1 MSKTF
6 SPPKKDLNKNILNLN
21 TPQLL
26 KGGMYLI
33 WMSSA
38 LLLITTIAGVQT
50 VKTAIKTVGK
60 DSAPSIITAQ
70 RIKDSL
76 ADLDANAANELIA
89 KPGQNQDAVK
99 NYEERREKVTTF
111 LVAAAENIT
120 FGDAERIPIINL
132 QLGLG
137 EYIAKIQQA
146 RDFHQRGETAG
157 VLKAYREAA
166 EIMDKK
172 LLPAADDLNTA
183 NVKVLDRVYNDQRST
198 SLTSFLL
205 ILFTGLILISL
216 LVIMQIFIKRKMR
229 RIINP
234 LLLTSTLI
242 SSGFII
248 YITSNFA
255 GAYYHLK
262 VAKEDAFNS
271 IYALRKTRA
280 IAYSA
285 NGDESRYLLDNSL
298 SSQHEQAFY
307 NKINQL
313 IKLPAGQ
320 NLDTAVNL
328 IKQNQKVPNFSGYLA
343 DALNN
348 VTFPGEKDAL
358 TENIATLAIYLKIDK
373 QIRQLQQSGKR
384 AEAIALCIGDNQG
397 ESNWAFEQFR
407 QANQKAID
415 INLAAFNQSIEQS
428 EQKMKNLEITTSAV
442 IVTISLLTLLG
453 LMPRIKE
460 YN

>member
-6 SPPKKDLNKNILNLN
+6 SLANKKNIQLN

-26 KGGMYLI
+26 KSGMYLI
-33 WMSSA
+33 IISSI
-38 LLLITTIAGVQT
+38 LLLITTILGVQ
-50 VKTAIKTVGK
+50 KARTAIKTIGK
-60 DSAPSIITAQ
+60 DSAPSIIAAQ

-76 ADLDANAANELIA
+76 ADIDANAANELIA

-99 NYEERREKVTTF
+99 NYEERREKVTRF
-111 LVAAAENIT
+111 LVTAAENIT
-120 FGDAERIPIINL
+120 FGDNERIPIINL

-137 EYIAKIQQA
+137 DYITKIQQA

-172 LLPAADDLNTA
+172 LLPAADALNTA
-183 NVKVLDRVYNDQRST
+183 NASVLDRVYNEQRSA
-198 SLTSFLL
+198 SLTSLLL
-205 ILFTGLILISL
+205 ILFNGFIILVLL
-216 LVIMQIFIKRKMR
+216 LVMQVFIKRKMR

-234 LLLTSTLI
+234 FLLLATGI
-242 SSGFII
+242 AGIFMI
-248 YITSNFA
+248 YVFANFA
-255 GAYYHLK
+255 TAYYYLK
-262 VAKEDAFNS
+262 VAKEDAFKS
-271 IYALRKTRA
+271 IDFLRKARS

-298 SSQHEQAFY
+298 AAQHEQAFY

-313 IKLPAGQ
+313 VTLPPGQ
-320 NLDTAVNL
+320 NLDTVVNS

-348 VTFPGEKDAL
+348 VTFPGEKEAL
-358 TENIATLAIYLKIDK
+358 IENISTLAIYLKIDK
-373 QIRQLQQSGKR
+373 KIRQLQQNGKR
-384 AEAIALCIGDNQG
+384 AEAIALCIGDNPD

-407 QANQKAID
+407 KVNDDALKINQDYFDKSINQA
-415 INLAAFNQSIEQS
+415 ET
-428 EQKMKNLEITTSAV
+428 EMKNFETTTGAV
-442 IVTISLLTLLG
+442 IITISILTLLG